1 MRILGLDVG
10 DVRTGVS
17 ISDPLRIIASPLTIL
32 NSKEVN
38 VKEEIIKIVESR
50 GVKEIIYGLPISLDG
65 SEKRQAEK
73 VREFIKE
80 LSEMVDVKFT
90 PIDERYST
98 ISAGN
103 MFSSIGKKKF
113 QKSRLDSVSATIIL
127 QNYLD
132 SIRNK

>member
-73 VREFIKE
+73 VREFIYGMPYQDWKNKYQKE
-80 LSEMVDVKFT
+80 
-90 PIDERYST
+90 
-98 ISAGN
+98 
-103 MFSSIGKKKF
+103 
-113 QKSRLDSVSATIIL
+113 ATKEQL
-127 QNYLD
+127 EKRKNL
-132 SIRNK
+132 